1 VGKVYVYRILWIRAH
16 SGVIRFRPVLDERWK
31 RLFMKRI
38 TKRALT
44 LAGGAVLAGTLAPT
58 VTASAA
64 TSAPSATARA
74 ITIVPLTPARAEIR
88 GGTAAPASGVTLDSS
103 SGDVGIFTLCALGN
117 YATYL
122 KVIQDSSS
130 ARSPLVSN
138 DNCVEF
144 SVTFFNEDK
153 VEVYD
158 FGIYNVSKLGFD
170 VNVAGGPVAT
180 IPAGA
185 INPQV
190 LIDAEGTTTAPF
202 GQSTID
208 GMVDTF

>member
-1 VGKVYVYRILWIRAH
+1 
-16 SGVIRFRPVLDERWK
+16 
-31 RLFMKRI
+31 
-38 TKRALT
+38 
-44 LAGGAVLAGTLAPT
+44 
-58 VTASAA
+58 
-64 TSAPSATARA
+64 
-74 ITIVPLTPARAEIR
+74 
-88 GGTAAPASGVTLDSS
+88 
-103 SGDVGIFTLCALGN
+103 
-117 YATYL
+117 
-122 KVIQDSSS
+122 
-130 ARSPLVSN
+130 
-138 DNCVEF
+138 
-144 SVTFFNEDK
+144 
-153 VEVYD
+153 VYD